1 MEIPITSATQP
12 VSLAKSHMYFV
23 RVITQ
28 SQSMSGG
35 DRCKQSFRGQ
45 GGVELQ
51 NPFSGR
57 CDSPCL
63 TVFGATI
70 GVLNPKPQAPNPN
83 PRPQTQTLR
92 ETPSKMRF
100 PAGRLALSGPSNR
113 TRWSK
118 LMPAPQWVFSFSGF
132 PGLSFKCYRFRFIY
146 KIL

>member
-1 MEIPITSATQP
+1 MVIGVSKASVEVGSL
-12 VSLAKSHMYFV
+12 VSLELKRPATSCDTSFASKA
-23 RVITQ
+23 
-28 SQSMSGG
+28 G
-35 DRCKQSFRGQ
+35 DVSAQ

-70 GVLNPKPQAPNPN
+70 GVLNPKPPAPNPN